1 MHAWLL
7 PFWGIVQL
15 STFFS
20 TFNMGDVDVVK
31 VLDAVTVSSVAL
43 VFATKYIKNVDLAH
57 AFKSTKGEV
66 FYNGYIA
73 IGQSTPRKMR
83 SVLEAVSPL
92 LQWSSK
98 CSAFLH
104 PGSCLSTPS

>member
-1 MHAWLL
+1 MHSWLL

-15 STFFS
+15 NTFFS
-20 TFNMGDVDVVK
+20 TFNLGDVDVVK
-31 VLDAVTVSSVAL
+31 VLDTVTVSSVAL
-43 VFATKYIKNVDLAH
+43 VFAAKYIKNVDLAH
-57 AFKSTKGEV
+57 TFKSTKGEV

-92 LQWSSK
+92 LQWTSK

-104 PGSCLSTPS
+104 LAHAYPSPS